1 MTKNCL
7 EILNFPITY
16 LKNKKNRIVRAIKEN
31 TPIIIS
37 GRQGRTGKTYLKD
50 YLNKFGIIAY
60 ELWEC
65 ELIELDKFTV

>member
-1 MTKNCL
+1 MTKKPPGSFKLPDNL
-7 EILNFPITY
+7 SEEQ
-16 LKNKKNRIVRAIKEN
+16 KKRIVRAIKEN

-37 GRQGRTGKTYLKD
+37 GRQGCTGKTYLRD

>member
-1 MTKNCL
+1 MTKKPPGSFKLPDNL
-7 EILNFPITY
+7 SEEQ
-16 LKNKKNRIVRAIKEN
+16 KNRIVRAIKEN

-37 GRQGRTGKTYLKD
+37 GRQGCTGKTYLKD
-50 YLNKFGIIAY
+50 YLNNFGIIAY

>member
-1 MTKNCL
+1 MTKKPPGSFKLPDNL
-7 EILNFPITY
+7 SEEQ
-16 LKNKKNRIVRAIKEN
+16 KKRIVRAIKEN

-37 GRQGRTGKTYLKD
+37 GRQGCTGKTYLKD